1 MDNFQHIKGLWKLKG
16 IEKLQQLVPAREMAE
31 KPAEKHKIAQNSLYY
46 IKNVE
51 WNLFSNME
59 NRKFSYFYRQWN
71 F

>member
-1 MDNFQHIKGLWKLKG
+1 
-16 IEKLQQLVPAREMAE
+16 MAE
-31 KPAEKHKIAQNSLYY
+31 NPAEKHKIAQNSKYY

-51 WNLFSNME
+51 WDLFSNME